1 MWLDLVLLVECL
13 PCGRVGAF
21 SAVGQ
26 IRMNILVEIAD
37 DSSRGLG
44 QGGLG
49 LCLRHEATWPPARED
64 RLLMLS
70 SGLLVD
76 TAFGVIAQHKG
87 MHLLCCVLQVVV
99 EALAAGLGW
108 RRLVRDL
115 WGRVSRCRHHL
126 NL

>member
-1 MWLDLVLLVECL
+1 MWLDLLLLVECL
-13 PCGRVGAF
+13 PCGLVGGF

-64 RLLMLS
+64 RLLVLS
-70 SGLLVD
+70 SRLLAD
-76 TAFGVIAQHKG
+76 TAFGVIA
-87 MHLLCCVLQVVV
+87 
-99 EALAAGLGW
+99 
-108 RRLVRDL
+108 
-115 WGRVSRCRHHL
+115 
-126 NL
+126 

>member
-1 MWLDLVLLVECL
+1 MWLDLVLLVEWRH
-13 PCGRVGAF
+13 RVCVGGL

-26 IRMNILVEIAD
+26 IGMNILVEIAD
-37 DSSRGLG
+37 ASSRGLG

-64 RLLMLS
+64 GLLVLS

-76 TAFGVIAQHKG
+76 TARGVIAQHKG
-87 MHLLCCVLQVVV
+87 MHLLCRVLQVVV

-108 RRLVRDL
+108 WRLVRDL